1 MATTK
6 ISELNP
12 LASGSTCAAAVLP
25 IVNDGTTDKIS
36 IDNLRGTLR
45 GASNQGPANAAL
57 NGGINNAACRLGDS
71 ALGGQNNIVNANFC
85 TQTSNSN
92 YYYVGPVVA
101 SSGSLSTMIGGL
113 YNKIDVKSALNN
125 SGYAITP
132 DMIIGAVSSCI
143 TGSATSAY
151 GGYYGIVGGNTILGG
166 HSQRISGPTANGNY
180 SMGHAMILGGYA
192 NTISAE
198 DSQLDG
204 VIGNY
209 NNAII
214 NSWFSEICRGTNSGT
229 GYLSS
234 NTIIGGGS
242 NKIQKNSCLYS
253 TGVFNNIIGG
263 VSNCVIDSCYS
274 TIVSDSGKIQGH
286 SHATIIGGDGHQI
299 SGSFNVNQSLT
310 GKFNSIIGG
319 KNNCLLTEEDQNT
332 MIGGVNNSISGSLC
346 NTVVLG
352 GLYVTASVNN
362 AVHLNQ
368 LVFKT
373 GASGIPTSNPGVAGQ
388 VWNDAGTLKIS

>member
-25 IVNDGTTDKIS
+25 IVNDGVTDKIS

-85 TQTSNSN
+85 AQTSNSA
-92 YYYVGPVVA
+92 YDYVGPVVT
-101 SSGSLSTMIGGL
+101 SSGSLSTIIGGL
-113 YNKIDVKSALNN
+113 YNKIDVKSVLNN
-125 SGYAITP
+125 SGYAIAP
-132 DMIIGAVSSCI
+132 DMVIGAVSSCI

-151 GGYYGIVGGNTILGG
+151 AGYYGIVGGNTILGG

-180 SMGHAMILGGYA
+180 SIGHSMILGGYS

-198 DSQLDG
+198 RSLEDNVDSS
-204 VIGNY
+204 Y

-214 NSWFSEICRGTNSGT
+214 NAWFSEICRADGGET
-229 GYLSS
+229 GYLAS
-234 NTIIGGGS
+234 NTIIGGD
-242 NKIQKNSCLYS
+242 NKIIKGNGSGNSNTIIGRSS
-253 TGVFNNIIGG
+253 TICDSRCAFIAGRRHFICGQIGGTVVGGFNNII
-263 VSNCVIDSCYS
+263 
-274 TIVSDSGKIQGH
+274 
-286 SHATIIGGDGHQI
+286 
-299 SGSFNVNQSLT
+299 SGSIDGGQ
-310 GKFNSIIGG
+310 NSIFGG
-319 KNNCLLTEEDQNT
+319 QSNYLTAPGCANVIMGGQQNR
-332 MIGGVNNSISGSLC
+332 IDKSVGINRA
-346 NTVVLG
+346 VVLG
-352 GLYVTASVNN
+352 GCQVTASVSN
-362 AVHLNQ
+362 AVHLQQ

-373 GASGIPTSNPGVAGQ
+373 GPTGIPTSNPGVAGQ